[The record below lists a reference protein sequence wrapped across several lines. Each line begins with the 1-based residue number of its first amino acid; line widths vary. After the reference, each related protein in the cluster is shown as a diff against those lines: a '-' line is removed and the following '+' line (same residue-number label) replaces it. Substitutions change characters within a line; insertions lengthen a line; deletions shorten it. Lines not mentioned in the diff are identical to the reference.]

1 MSIWEQFR
9 LNISG
14 STREELAVRDETL
27 PDIDWT
33 AFPPGSV
40 RSVFT
45 APSGSLAVISLGNP
59 AAPRVVLVP
68 GVTGSKEDFVLLAP
82 LLANAGYYVQSYDM
96 AGQYESAL
104 AGPDATGHYSY
115 DLFVDDLVT
124 FLDDGNAPAHV
135 LGYSFAGIVAQLAL
149 AKRPELFVTL
159 ALLSVPP
166 RSGQSFARVRWI
178 GPLSYVIP
186 PRGIASLLI
195 WGIVTNVN
203 RVSPGRLK
211 LVRMR
216 FQHTSRQS
224 VDDIALLM
232 KQVPFTDNAVRASRV
247 PALIAVGHHD
257 LWPIALH
264 HEFADRINAEF
275 RVYPTG
281 HSPCET
287 TPHLL
292 AYDLIELYRGAAAA
306 S

>member
-1 MSIWEQFR
+1 M
-9 LNISG
+9 
-14 STREELAVRDETL
+14 RDETL
-27 PDIDWT
+27 PDFDWT
-33 AFPPGSV
+33 VFPPGAV
-40 RSVFT
+40 RSIFA
-45 APSGSLAVISLGNP
+45 APSGSLAVISLGKP
-59 AAPRVVLVP
+59 EAPRVVLVP

-82 LLANAGYYVQSYDM
+82 LLANAGYFVQSYDM

-104 AGPDATGHYSY
+104 AGPNAEGHYSY
-115 DLFVDDLVT
+115 DLFVDDLLA
-124 FLDDGNAPAHV
+124 FLEDGSAPAHV
-135 LGYSFAGIVAQLAL
+135 LGYSFAGVVAQLAL
-149 AKRPELFVTL
+149 AKRPELFATL

-166 RSGQSFARVRWI
+166 LPGQSFAGVRWI

-186 PRGIASLLI
+186 PRGIARLLI
-195 WGIVTNVN
+195 WGIVTNKN
-203 RVSPGRLK
+203 RVPPGRLD

-216 FQHTSRQS
+216 FQYTSRQS

-257 LWPIALH
+257 LWPIDLH

-292 AYDLIELYRGAAAA
+292 AYDLIELYRGATPAN
-306 S
+306 